1 MFQFETFALCF
12 MSNPPIRVYMKNL
25 FLLVMTASVF
35 ISCTRAVDTENA
47 KVVIQL
53 PQLSEAT
60 LKGEPAASKISILS
74 DGISSEETS
83 TEEFSSVEPTAFS
96 GTAPINC
103 YLVGIG
109 GPENFLNVNFAG
121 LIVNGVLQA
130 TYKFG
135 PFIGLRKAGESIE
148 FMAAPGENRVVYIF
162 GVLASDINDCKDLQT
177 EKPSKAS
184 FSKPYMLG
192 QSSPLKF
199 IAGQDVVVPV
209 LLNQPVA
216 TNKMDDF
223 FFATFGDKISLPP
236 ATMAVIENNFFPQN
250 TLRKKSGTACEPL
263 DITLRASGTSGPG
276 ILPYPIQASVVSQD
290 ITHASQSS
298 PIIYED
304 FSNCLNNN
312 SIPSVT
318 IPAGQAFK
326 RVWTRT
332 SLSDLQS
339 VDLSVA
345 VSGLAPGVA
354 WQNPTRVFEVRQETD
369 FKFEIVAPRAAVKS
383 MCLPFK
389 VNFRKLYGTFPTT
402 STVNVNLTSNF
413 YGGSAVVPALFF
425 ETAANCNDSANTNA
439 ITSISMISGTSSRDL
454 YLKLV
459 DDSNLFFGIQAVSD
473 VASPVF
479 VSAGNAGVQINK
491 DTAVIPFVTEM
502 RFNYKN
508 YFKTGE
514 CIPLNMEFVDQK
526 GNYLIPAIAATVTV
540 LSKTSDL
547 DVRVNPTDYKTCST
561 GSQLFAGSG
570 TGASTSGETT
580 EFYVSATTVGRK
592 ELVLKYS
599 TGIQRTL
606 VFDVIDPAW

>member
-1 MFQFETFALCF
+1 
-12 MSNPPIRVYMKNL
+12 MKNL
-25 FLLVMTASVF
+25 FSLVLTASVF
-35 ISCTRAVDTENA
+35 ISCTRAVDTENS

-53 PQLSEAT
+53 PEVSSAS
-60 LKGEPAASKISILS
+60 LKNNTVNSKVSILS

-121 LIVNGVLQA
+121 PIVNGVLQA

-148 FMAAPGENRVVYIF
+148 FMVAPGENRVVYIF

-209 LLNQPVA
+209 SLNQPVA
-216 TNKMDDF
+216 TNKVDDF
-223 FFATFGDKISLPP
+223 FFASFGDKISLPP
-236 ATMAVIENNFFPQN
+236 ATMAVIENNSFPQN
-250 TLRKKSGTACEPL
+250 TLRKKSGLACEPL
-263 DITLRASGTSGPG
+263 DITLRASETSGPG
-276 ILPYPIQASVVSQD
+276 ILQYPIQASVVSQD
-290 ITHASQSS
+290 FTHTSNSL
-298 PIIYED
+298 PIIYEN
-304 FSNCLNNN
+304 FSKCM
-312 SIPSVT
+312 SDDSTPSVT

-326 RVWTRT
+326 RVWTKT

-345 VSGLAPGVA
+345 VSGLAAGTA
-354 WQNPTRVFEVRQETD
+354 WQNPTRAFSVRQESD
-369 FKFEIVAPRAAVKS
+369 FKFEIIAPRAAVKN

-425 ETAANCNDSANTNA
+425 ETAANCNNNASAV
-439 ITSISMISGTSSRDL
+439 TSMTMTSGTSSRDM
-454 YLKLV
+454 YFKLV

-479 VSAGNAGVQINK
+479 VLAGNTGVQINK
-491 DTAVIPFVTEM
+491 EIAAIPFVTEM

-508 YFKTGE
+508 YFKTGD
-514 CIPLNMEFVDQK
+514 CIPLNMEFLDQK
-526 GNYLIPAIAATVTV
+526 GNYLIPASIASVTV
-540 LSKTSDL
+540 LSKTTDL

-561 GSQLFAGSG
+561 GTSMTSGTG

-580 EFYVSATTVGRK
+580 KFYVSATTVGRK
-592 ELVLKYS
+592 ELVLKYT